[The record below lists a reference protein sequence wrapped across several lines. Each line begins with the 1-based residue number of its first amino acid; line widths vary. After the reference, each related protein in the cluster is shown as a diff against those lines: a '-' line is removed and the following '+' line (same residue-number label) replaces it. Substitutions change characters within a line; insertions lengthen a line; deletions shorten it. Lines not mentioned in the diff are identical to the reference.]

1 MHIAEKLKKKI
12 DFKDNQINTRV
23 LLKDDDKLA
32 LLAAI
37 KKDQLMAE
45 HISPVDAFIYIVE
58 GEVEFSIKENINA
71 AEQNDFKLKE
81 GDIFFFKANE
91 KHCVT
96 GKKDSLMLVVRI

>member
-1 MHIAEKLKKKI
+1 MHTAKKLKKMI
-12 DFKDNQINTRV
+12 DFKDNQLNTRV

-45 HISPVDAFIYIVE
+45 HISPVDAFVYIVE
-58 GEVEFSIKENINA
+58 GEVEFSINDNVNNTEPT
-71 AEQNDFKLKE
+71 DFKLKE
-81 GDIFFFKANE
+81 GDVLFFKANE

-96 GKKDSLMLVVRI
+96 GKKDSVMLVVRI

>member
-1 MHIAEKLKKKI
+1 MHIAEKLKKMI

-81 GDIFFFKANE
+81 GDIFFFKANA